1 MKALVLCVD
10 RDDDIGG
17 KAGIPGPV
25 IGKDENLAAA
35 MKLGLANP
43 EDADVNT
50 ILSAV
55 AMYDDLIERGISAE
69 VATIAG
75 DRDVGYKSDRELTR
89 QLNEVLDEVQ
99 PNYAFLVSDGAE
111 DEQIFPIIASRIKVN
126 HVKRVYVKQNPELE
140 GAYYSLV
147 RALKDEKIKRRFGT
161 PLAIVLFILGFL
173 NVIPFIYALFVSGVD
188 VVPTLPNLAPGL
200 IALVLSLYMFSRI
213 HFEEGFVRSTVRGFR
228 SRVSGVRTSMMSGD
242 FTIIFQSV
250 TVILTVIGVF
260 SGISAAT
267 APGVLGI
274 GMAVFLFFFTSIWW
288 FILAMFVYELGNVVG
303 AYMRRRKFPS
313 SFVPIMVFWLVVSF
327 LTLIFFEAIRI
338 VISHVDPYM
347 TIVITVEIV
356 FGLIITVLG
365 LAIYR
370 MIAPRVPS
378 EDLWRH

>member
-10 RDDDIGG
+10 RDDDIGA

-25 IGKDENLAAA
+25 IGKDDNLAAA
-35 MKLGLANP
+35 MKLGLADP

-55 AMYDDLIERGISAE
+55 SMYDELVEKGISAE
-69 VATIAG
+69 VALISG
-75 DRDVGYKSDRELTR
+75 DKDVGYKSDRELTR

-126 HVKRVYVKQNPELE
+126 HVKRVYVKQNPEIE
-140 GAYYSLV
+140 GAYYSLI
-147 RALKDEKIKRRFGT
+147 RALKDEKVKRRFGT

-173 NVIPFIYALFVSGVD
+173 NIIPFVYALLVSGVE
-188 VVPTLPNLAPGL
+188 VVPTLPALAPGL

-213 HFEEGFVRSTVRGFR
+213 HFEEGFLRTTIALIRE
-228 SRVSGVRTSMMSGD
+228 RVSGLRSSIMSGD

-250 TVILTVIGVF
+250 TVVLILVGIFGGV
-260 SGISAAT
+260 SVAT
-267 APGVLGI
+267 APNVEGTALAI
-274 GMAVFLFFFTSIWW
+274 FLFFFTSIWW

-303 AYMRRRKFPS
+303 AYMKRRKFPA
-313 SFVPIMVFWLVVSF
+313 SFVPVMVFWLVVSF
-327 LTLIFFEAIRI
+327 LTLIFFEAIRLI
-338 VISHVDPYM
+338 VTPIDPYM
-347 TIVITVEIV
+347 TTVITVEIV
-356 FGLIITVLG
+356 FGLVITVLG

-370 MIAPRVPS
+370 IIAPRVPT

>member
-10 RDDDIGG
+10 RDDDIGA

-25 IGKDENLAAA
+25 IGKDDNIAAA
-35 MKLGLANP
+35 MKLGLADP

-55 AMYDDLIERGISAE
+55 AMYDDLMDKGIAVE
-69 VATIAG
+69 VATISG
-75 DRDVGYKSDRELTR
+75 DKDVGYKSDRELTR

-126 HVKRVYVKQNPELE
+126 HVKRVYVKQNPEIE
-140 GAYYSLV
+140 GAYYSLL
-147 RALKDEKIKRRFGT
+147 RALKDEKVKRRFGT

-173 NVIPFIYALFVSGVD
+173 NIIPFVYALFTSGVE

-200 IALVLSLYMFSRI
+200 IALVLSLYLFSKI
-213 HFEEGFVRSTVRGFR
+213 HFEEGFLRTVVSGTRERVDGVRS
-228 SRVSGVRTSMMSGD
+228 SIISGD
-242 FTIIFQSV
+242 FTIIFQTV
-250 TVILTVIGVF
+250 TIVLILV
-260 SGISAAT
+260 GIFNGMSAAT
-267 APGVLGI
+267 SPEAEGAGLAI
-274 GMAVFLFFFTSIWW
+274 FLFFFTSIWW

-303 AYMRRRKFPS
+303 AYMRRRKFPA
-313 SFVPIMVFWLVVSF
+313 SFVPVMVFWLVVSF
-327 LTLIFFEAIRI
+327 LTLIFFEAIRLS
-338 VISHVDPYM
+338 VTPVDPYM
-347 TIVITVEIV
+347 ATVIAVEIV
-356 FGLIITVLG
+356 FGLVITVLG

-370 MIAPRVPS
+370 ILAPRVPT